1 MAEQA
6 SLSGRFMRYRFSLLL
21 LALFLFLAIN
31 PFFHAAHDDTAAL
44 VFFILMCIV
53 VIGNVYT
60 VTLHALSIVIGIAML
75 ATCSFLFAYSRITG
89 DQSVEVNIYLLVGL
103 IWLYSSGSILMAI
116 LTARLVTIDT
126 LAGSVCVYLQI
137 GLIWSIAFYF
147 IETFIP
153 GSFNFSAIP
162 LNAAESSRVDFEVF
176 TYYSFVTLTTLGYGE
191 YLPVSPPARAFSYL
205 ETAVGQVFLAV
216 LVARLLGL
224 HLARNDRLETEYG
237 AGPSTGIHMRG
248 D

>member
-1 MAEQA
+1 MVDRNP
-6 SLSGRFMRYRFSLLL
+6 LSGRIMRYRFSLLL

-31 PFFHAAHDDTAAL
+31 PFFQAIKDDIATT
-44 VFFILMCIV
+44 VFYVLIFSV

-60 VTLHALSIVIGIAML
+60 LTRRPRSIIIGIAL
-75 ATCSFLFAYSRITG
+75 VAVFAFFLVYSLVTG
-89 DQSVEVNIYLLVGL
+89 NQSVEVYIFLFAGL
-103 IWLYSSGSILMAI
+103 IWLYSSGSILKSI
-116 LTARLVTIDT
+116 LTTRNVTIDT
-126 LAGSVCVYLQI
+126 ISGSVCVYFQI

-147 IETFIP
+147 IETFMP
-153 GSFNFSAIP
+153 GSFNFSVVP
-162 LNAAESSRVDFEVF
+162 LDAPESSRVDFQVF

-224 HLARNDRLETEYG
+224 HLARNDQFKTE
-237 AGPSTGIHMRG
+237 
-248 D
+248 